1 MWVSICLLVKFALC
15 AFSTCGGQKR
25 GSDALE
31 QDPPV
36 AVGCHVVLVMEPR
49 SPGEQVVLLTT
60 ERLSPP
66 MARLFL
72 IFSILYM
79 KSTESTNLKNKWI

>member
-36 AVGCHVVLVMEPR
+36 AVGCHVGTSNGTQVLWR
-49 SPGEQVVLLTT
+49 AGCAL
-60 ERLSPP
+60 
-66 MARLFL
+66 
-72 IFSILYM
+72 
-79 KSTESTNLKNKWI
+79 NH